1 MTPRRPPNGVDDVA
15 IAAGT
20 WTFACGL
27 LLVAPLLEAAEGGTV
42 DIGLDGASD
51 WWLTV
56 LVISLQAVALVWARS
71 APRGA
76 LLVVCVVPLLASGVL
91 SEAAF
96 SLARP
101 AVAVA
106 VFRASVTMPLRNSR
120 VAFAA
125 VAVLV
130 AAGDLVNRLVVGHS
144 GVLGALS
151 LSAPQTIVVVV
162 APLLLASVF
171 AARREAREAHA
182 GELAALARERD
193 ALVAAAVA
201 RERAAM
207 ARELHDIAAHHLS
220 GIAVMA
226 AAVDRQIDTDPDAA
240 RRSVRA
246 VRSQSKTVLDDL
258 RRLVGLLRE
267 DNDDDRKAQTL
278 ASIGDLV
285 DDRRAAGLP
294 VEARTLVAPTGGPL
308 GTGVG
313 PLAQLVAY
321 RMVQE
326 SLTNA
331 AIHAPGAPCRVEI
344 DDRHAPTVTVSVTND
359 RPPTTGG
366 HAVADAEQGGFGLLG
381 MQERAGLVAATL
393 RYGSATGGGWAVVLT
408 LPRDDRVEIAPGE
421 PAGAEVTP

>member
-1 MTPRRPPNGVDDVA
+1 MTSARPPQSIDVA

-20 WTFACGL
+20 WTFAFGL
-27 LLVAPLLEAAEGGTV
+27 LLVAPLLEAADGGTSV
-42 DIGLDGASD
+42 DIGLAGASD

-56 LVISLQAVALVWARS
+56 LVISLQAVPLAWARG

-76 LLVVCVVPLLASGVL
+76 LLMVCVVSVLASSVL
-91 SEAAF
+91 GEAAF
-96 SLARP
+96 SLTRP

-106 VFRASVTMPLRNSR
+106 VFRAGVTLPLRNSR
-120 VAFAA
+120 VWFAA
-125 VAVLV
+125 AAVLV
-130 AAGDLVNRLVVGHS
+130 AAGDVVNKLVMGHS
-144 GVLGALS
+144 SVLGALS
-151 LSAPQTIVVVV
+151 LAAPQTIAVVV

-182 GELAALARERD
+182 GEMAALARERD
-193 ALVAAAVA
+193 ALVAAAVS

-246 VRSQSKTVLDDL
+246 VRLQSKTVLDDV

-267 DNDDDRKAQTL
+267 DGDDNRKAQTL
-278 ASIGDLV
+278 ASIRDLI

-294 VEARTLVAPTGGPL
+294 VEAVTLSAPTGGQL

-331 AIHAPGAPCRVEI
+331 AVHAAGAQCRVEI
-344 DDRHAPTVTVSVTND
+344 DDRLVATVTVSVTND
-359 RPPTTGG
+359 RPPTAAH
-366 HAVADAEQGGFGLLG
+366 HAVADAERAGFGLRG
-381 MQERAGLVAATL
+381 MQERAELVAATL
-393 RYGSATGGGWAVVLT
+393 RHGSSAGGGWAVVLT
-408 LPRDDRVEIAPGE
+408 IPRDNSVEIAPDE
-421 PAGAEVTP
+421 PAEAKVAR